1 MDRAAKG
8 CNLDQLVPI
17 FSVLIFKKEN
27 IVLKMQDLLFNSAK
41 VVVGSIMCGQGVKR
55 E

>member
-1 MDRAAKG
+1 MDGAAKG
-8 CNLDQLVPI
+8 CNLDQLIEI

-27 IVLKMQDLLFNSAK
+27 IMLKMQELLFTSAK
-41 VVVGSIMCGQGVKR
+41 VVVVSIMCGKGVKR